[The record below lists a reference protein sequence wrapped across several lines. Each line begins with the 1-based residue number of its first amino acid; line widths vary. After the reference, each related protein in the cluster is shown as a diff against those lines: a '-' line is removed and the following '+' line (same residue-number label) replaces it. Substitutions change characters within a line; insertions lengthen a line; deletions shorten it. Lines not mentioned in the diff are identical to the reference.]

1 MTIKLLSKIPD
12 NSKLL
17 EIDWSKKGNTIKGNE
32 LDNLHW
38 GTINENVVITFAD
51 GQSYSIPRYYLY
63 QIYNDNKLKDELYD
77 EFKINH
83 YYNYGLDHKTVI
95 ENKVR

>member
-17 EIDWSKKGNTIKGNE
+17 EIDWDKKDNTIKGNE

-38 GTINENVVITFAD
+38 GTINENVVIVFAD
-51 GQSYSIPRYYLY
+51 GQSYAIPRYYLY
-63 QIYNDNKLKDELYD
+63 QIYNDNKLKDELYG
-77 EFKINH
+77 EFKVVH
-83 YYNYGLDHKTVI
+83 YYDYGLDHKTFI
-95 ENKVR
+95 KNKVS